1 MENVTRRDFVRNS
14 MAAGATVATA
24 ATSAGASQAAAP
36 SEGAIKILA
45 ISCSPRKGKS
55 TATALGVCLQAAKEV
70 NPRIETELIELAG
83 LKINGSVAA
92 GIPLAEGEQ
101 DDFPKLVPKL
111 ADPRVRGII
120 LGTPVCFGNMSSL
133 CRAFLERCLV
143 LYQDKFALRNKV
155 AGVVAVGGTR
165 NGGQEVTI
173 QSVQISL
180 FCNEMI
186 LVGTGRPGPRHGA
199 TVWSG
204 AEGGVLK
211 DEIGMTTVKA
221 LGRRV
226 AEVALRVAG
235 TS

>member
-1 MENVTRRDFVRNS
+1 MQGFSRRDFVRTS
-14 MAAGATVATA
+14 VTAGAAAATVVSPTTAQATA
-24 ATSAGASQAAAP
+24 S
-36 SEGAIKILA
+36 SEGRIKVIA
-45 ISCSPRKGKS
+45 ISCSHRKGKS
-55 TATALGVCLQAAKEV
+55 TAATLGVCLQAAKELS
-70 NPRIETELIELAG
+70 PRIETELIELAG
-83 LKINGSVAA
+83 LNINGCVAA
-92 GIPLAEGEQ
+92 GVPLPPGQQ
-101 DDFPKLVPKL
+101 DDFPKLVPTL
-111 ADPRVRGII
+111 ADPKVRGII
-120 LGTPVCFGNMSSL
+120 IGTPVYFGNMSSL
-133 CRAFLERCLV
+133 CRAFLERCIV
-143 LYQDKFALRNKV
+143 LYQDKFALSNKV

-186 LVGTGRPGPRHGA
+186 LVGNGRPGPRHGA

-226 AEVALRVAG
+226 AEVSLRVAG
-235 TS
+235 VS

>member
-1 MENVTRRDFVRNS
+1 MQSLTRRDFVKS
-14 MAAGATVATA
+14 SVAAGATA
-24 ATSAGASQAAAP
+24 ATVVTPAAAQP
-36 SEGAIKILA
+36 AASSEGRIKIIA

-70 NPRIETELIELAG
+70 SPRIETELIELAG

-92 GIPLAEGEQ
+92 GIPLAPGEQ
-101 DDFPKLVPKL
+101 DDFPKLVPTL
-111 ADPRVRGII
+111 ADPKIRGII
-120 LGTPVCFGNMSSL
+120 IGTPVYFGNMSSL
-133 CRAFLERCLV
+133 CRAFLERCIV
-143 LYQDKFALRNKV
+143 LYQDKFAWSNKV

-186 LVGTGRPGPRHGA
+186 LVGNGRPGPRHGA
-199 TVWSG
+199 TVWGG

-226 AEVALRVAG
+226 AEVALRVANLNP
-235 TS
+235 

>member
-1 MENVTRRDFVRNS
+1 MQGFTRRDFVKTS
-14 MAAGATVATA
+14 VAAGAAAATVVTPAAAQPAASSVATM
-24 ATSAGASQAAAP
+24 
-36 SEGAIKILA
+36 KIIA

-70 NPRIETELIELAG
+70 SPKIETELIELAG
-83 LKINGSVAA
+83 LNINGSVAA
-92 GIPLAEGEQ
+92 GIPLPPGQQ
-101 DDFPKLVPKL
+101 DDFPKLVPTL

-120 LGTPVCFGNMSSL
+120 IGTPVYFGNMSSL
-133 CRAFLERCLV
+133 CRAFLERCIV
-143 LYQDKFALRNKV
+143 LYQDKFALSNKV

-186 LVGTGRPGPRHGA
+186 LVGNGRPGPRHGA

-235 TS
+235 VS